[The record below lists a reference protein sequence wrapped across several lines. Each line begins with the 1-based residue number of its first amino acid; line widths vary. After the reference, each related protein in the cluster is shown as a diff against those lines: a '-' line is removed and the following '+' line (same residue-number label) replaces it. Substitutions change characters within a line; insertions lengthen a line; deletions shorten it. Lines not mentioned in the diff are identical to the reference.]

1 MLRLFM
7 FLAVLGLSSLSF
19 AQSPIVVEPLG
30 SHHAWQRAE
39 FRVTGV
45 PAVTNPFDPE
55 VIQVDA
61 TITTPGAKSFVV
73 PAFWY
78 QPYQRALN
86 GGREGLTQAGA
97 AHWRVRFCPQETGV
111 HTITVAARTNGALHA
126 TSPSADF
133 TVTPATNPLPISGFA
148 RVAPQ
153 KQYLETSRGDAI
165 RLVGHNV
172 CWHHD
177 RGTFDYDDW
186 FGGMANAGENFA
198 RLWMWPHAFG
208 LETDKTSLNRYRL
221 DRAWQLDYVLDLA
234 ERKGIYIL
242 LCLDYHGMFE
252 QKPDY
257 WGGNNYWVSHPY
269 NATNG
274 GPALNQNAFFTHA
287 QAQKLY
293 QKRLRY
299 LVARYG
305 YSPSLLAWEFFNEI
319 DNVYSYLTP
328 ADVASWHRTMAQ
340 WLRANDPFGHMVTTS
355 LTGNSDR
362 QEIWQIPELDFSAYH
377 SYNEP
382 QPAARLAAVAQSFL
396 SRYKKPV
403 MIGEFGIDWRG
414 WNRTNDPYLRGF
426 RQGLWGGAVGG
437 SLGSTM
443 SWWWENIHSE
453 NAYSLYTG
461 MTNILGRTAWGRGA
475 WTNVSFLTSGP
486 PPAQLADP
494 IAGGEPFKVT
504 LAPGGGWGAKPSGRL
519 AVANPAAAGFAAANL
534 NSFFHGTGHPELKVP
549 FRLEAW
555 LTNDARLVLHLNSVS
570 SGAILQVRAN
580 GTELFR
586 TNLPNLDGG
595 YNVNNEYNLDLA
607 VSLPPGKRLIEISNP
622 GGDWYY
628 LDWVRLEGVL
638 PAAYQGNWQ
647 PSPDAIGLSS
657 ANEALIYVIAPG
669 VAFPASA
676 TNSLLPRQEN
686 KTVILT
692 NFPPGPYVVDWFMP
706 TNGAHLRTDKATA
719 KDGAL
724 TLEMPPFYEDL
735 VGRVTAPPKLSAL
748 GPDSTGA
755 FMFEL
760 HSAVNERFAIETS
773 PDLSA
778 WSELLRA
785 TNAAGRMTFMSPGP
799 ATNPAAFFRARRG

>member
-1 MLRLFM
+1 MLRLFT
-7 FLAVLGLSSLSF
+7 FLAVYLGLTIIASSQAL
-19 AQSPIVVEPLG
+19 VVDPLA
-30 SHHAWQRAE
+30 SQHAWQRAE
-39 FRVTGV
+39 FRVAGV
-45 PAVTNPFDPE
+45 PSVTNPFDPE
-55 VIQVDA
+55 IIQVDA
-61 TITTPGAKSFVV
+61 TITTPDAKTIAV

-86 GGREGLTQAGA
+86 AGREGLTQAGA
-97 AHWRVRFCPQETGV
+97 AHWRVRYCPQQTGA
-111 HTITVAARTNGALHA
+111 HTITVAARTNGVLQAA
-126 TSPSADF
+126 SQSTSF
-133 TVTPATNPLPISGFA
+133 TVTPAANPPPISGYA
-148 RVAPQ
+148 RVAPER
-153 KQYLETSRGDAI
+153 QYLETSVGEAI

-172 CWHHD
+172 CWHHS

-186 FGGMANAGENFA
+186 FGGMATAGENFA
-198 RLWMWPHAFG
+198 RLWMWPNAFG
-208 LETDKTSLNRYRL
+208 LETDKDSLTRYRL

-257 WGGNNYWVSHPY
+257 WGGNNYWLSHPY

-274 GPALNQNAFFTHA
+274 GPALNQNAFFTNT
-287 QAQKLY
+287 QAHKFY

-340 WLRANDPFGHMVTTS
+340 WLHANDPFDHLVTTS

-382 QPAARLAAVAQSFL
+382 QPAARLAAVSQSFL

-426 RQGLWGGAVGG
+426 RQGLWGGAMGG

-453 NAYSLYTG
+453 KAYSLYTG

-475 WTNVSFLTSGP
+475 WTNLSFVTSGP
-486 PPAQLADP
+486 PPVQVAEP
-494 IAGGEPFKVT
+494 VPGGNPFNIT
-504 LAPGGGWGAKPSGRL
+504 LAPSGGWGAKPSGRL
-519 AVANPAAAGFAAANL
+519 AVANPDSAGFAAANL
-534 NSFFHGTGHPELKVP
+534 NSFVHGSGHPELRVP
-549 FRLEAW
+549 FRLEGW
-555 LTNDARLVLHLNSVS
+555 FTNNARLVLHLNSVS
-570 SGAILQVRAN
+570 SGSVLQVRAN

-607 VSLPPGKRLIEISNP
+607 VSLPAGKRLIEISNP
-622 GGDWYY
+622 GGDWFY

-638 PAAYQGNWQ
+638 PSAYVGNWQ
-647 PSPDAIGLSS
+647 PSPEAIGLIST
-657 ANEALIYVIAPG
+657 NEALLYVVAPG
-669 VAFPASA
+669 TAFPASA
-676 TNSLLPRQEN
+676 TNTVLPLQQN
-686 KTVILT
+686 QTVVLT
-692 NFPPGPYVVDWFMP
+692 NFPPGQYVVDWFMP
-706 TNGAHLRTDKATA
+706 TNGSHLGTGKVTA

-735 VGRVTAPPKLSAL
+735 VGRLTSPPRLSAVRS
-748 GPDSTGA
+748 DTTGA
-755 FMFEL
+755 LLLEL
-760 HSAVNERFAIETS
+760 QSAVNEPFTIETS
-773 PDLSA
+773 PDLAA

-785 TNAAGRMTFMSPGP
+785 TNAMGRMTFIAPGSQ
-799 ATNPAAFFRARRG
+799 TNPAAFFRARRG